1 MNLKFYTSVEKG
13 LKLKARK
20 FLGLILTFAEVTGEK
35 LVGGGPLCSPILNRA
50 KTSRPTHFR
59 NFFEIN
65 YLKYLFSHF
74 FVVPKKVSCG
84 LHKTFFSTTKRCE
97 YKNLSQDF
105 FSKCDKIFIFLQT
118 HLLKKSLMEDFIFCA
133 FFVQQ
138 THLGHCQGSMI
149 YNG

>member
-35 LVGGGPLCSPILNRA
+35 LIGGGPLCSPILNRA

-97 YKNLSQDF
+97 YKNLSKDF
-105 FSKCDKIFIFLQT
+105 FSKCDQNLHFLADT
-118 HLLKKSLMEDFIFCA
+118 FTEGILNGRFHFLHIFCA
-133 FFVQQ
+133 VDTFR
-138 THLGHCQGSMI
+138 TLSRI
-149 YNG
+149 YDI